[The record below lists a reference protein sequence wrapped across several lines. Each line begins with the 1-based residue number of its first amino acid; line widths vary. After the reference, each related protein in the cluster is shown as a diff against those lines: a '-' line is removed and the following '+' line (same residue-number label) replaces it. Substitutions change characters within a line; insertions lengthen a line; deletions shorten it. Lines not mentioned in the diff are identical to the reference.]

1 MSKPT
6 TAKEMFED
14 HLNSLR
20 QVATENDVH
29 LAYLLRSILLQSK
42 INNEVAKEPLKP
54 WLGLRGT
61 TDKGR
66 TEALDEKAAEF
77 IEIYRLEF
85 YESCIDAKLQNDA
98 VIFVSGMGWLTAP
111 EELLKKWNAA
121 VKKTKLQDKNLGV
134 GRQKG
139 SQSQKNKAAVAE
151 GVMLKINADLLKHP
165 NTEQYNRAQRARHI
179 EKRLKAQNIMQ
190 VNGEPYAERTIYK
203 KIKEK

>member
-1 MSKPT
+1 MIKPT

-14 HLNSLR
+14 HLNWLR

-61 TDKGR
+61 TANGR

-121 VKKTKLQDKNLGV
+121 VKKTKLQDKNLGA

-139 SQSQKNKAAVAE
+139 AQSQKDKAAEAE
-151 GVMLKINADLLKHP
+151 RVILQINDELHKHP
-165 NTEQYNRAQRARHI
+165 DTARWSLKERASYI
-179 EKRLKAQNIMQ
+179 EKKLKAQNIKQ
-190 VNGEPYAERTIYK
+190 PNGTPYAFSTIK
-203 KIKEK
+203 LKITGT